1 MVSSPRSFRRV
12 REKAAWEGF
21 RIMTPSTAVRNDPRS
36 LVAELRAA
44 GLRATATRLALLAA
58 LRNDTRHPTAEQ
70 LHGSL
75 RPEHPTLALST
86 VYDGLESF
94 VRVGL
99 GRRVAT
105 CDGRLRFDGH
115 VEPHDHAA
123 CRECGSIEDVEISR
137 FPRPGKL
144 PILPGGMV
152 ADGMRVEYDVLC
164 RACRSAG

>member
-1 MVSSPRSFRRV
+1 MTQSTVV
-12 REKAAWEGF
+12 R
-21 RIMTPSTAVRNDPRS
+21 TDPRR
-36 LVAELRAA
+36 LVAELREA

-58 LRNDTRHPTAEQ
+58 LRKDTRHPTAEQ
-70 LHGSL
+70 LHVSL
-75 RPEHPTLALST
+75 RPNHPTLALST

-99 GRRVAT
+99 GSRVAT
-105 CDGRLRFDGH
+105 CDGRLRFDGL

-123 CRECGSIEDVEISR
+123 CRKCGAIKDIEISR

-144 PILPGGMV
+144 PKLPAGLV

-164 RACRSAG
+164 TACQAAD